1 MMATIAKIT
10 TRRRIITIGTTI
22 ATMLLPLGAVSVPE
36 GVTVVL
42 VVEVVSVVSV
52 SVVDSVVGSV
62 S

>member
-22 ATMLLPLGAVSVPE
+22 ATVLLPRWAVSVPE

-42 VVEVVSVVSV
+42 VVEVVSGVSV
-52 SVVDSVVGSV
+52 SVVDSVVGTV